1 MAIEKVTTNSANHIK
16 HIIGI
21 VSGKGG
27 VGKSFVTSLIASY
40 LNKEGYKVGII
51 DGDITGPSIPKAFNV
66 HGSLEGDGDSL
77 IFPAI
82 SKSGIK
88 LVSSNLMLSNE
99 TDPIIWRGTLISS
112 LLVQFY
118 RDVLW
123 GELDYLLIDMPPGTG
138 DITLTAF
145 QSIPLEGI
153 IVVATQQD
161 LVSLIVTKAI
171 NMAKMMKINIL
182 GVVNNMSYVL
192 CPDCNKKIPL
202 FGDNK
207 SLFKD
212 NNLNLLCELPLS
224 YQNTKLVDEGKVE
237 EIKIDEINKVIDVL
251 KGLN

>member
-27 VGKSFVTSLIASY
+27 VGKSFVTSLIASK
-40 LNKEGYKVGII
+40 LNKSGYKVGII

-77 IFPAI
+77 IFPALTE
-82 SKSGIK
+82 SGIK
-88 LVSSNLMLSNE
+88 LVSSNLMLPNE

-145 QSIPLEGI
+145 QSIPLSGI
-153 IVVATQQD
+153 IVVTTPQD
-161 LVSLIVTKAI
+161 LVSLIVSKAI

-182 GVVNNMSYVL
+182 GVINNMSYIT
-192 CPDCNKKIPL
+192 CPDCNKKISL
-202 FGDNK
+202 FGSDNT
-207 SLFKD
+207 FIKD

-224 YQNTKLVDEGKVE
+224 PNNTKLVDEGKIE
-237 EIKIDEINKVIDVL
+237 EIEIDEINNVIDVL

>member
-27 VGKSFVTSLIASY
+27 VGKSFVTSLIASK
-40 LNKEGYKVGII
+40 LNKCGYKVGII

-77 IFPAI
+77 IFPALTE
-82 SKSGIK
+82 SGIK
-88 LVSSNLMLSNE
+88 LVSSNLMLPNE

-145 QSIPLEGI
+145 QSIPLSGI
-153 IVVATQQD
+153 IVVTTPQD
-161 LVSLIVTKAI
+161 LVSLIVSKAI

-182 GVVNNMSYVL
+182 GVINNMSYIV
-192 CPDCNKKIPL
+192 CPDCNKKISL
-202 FGDNK
+202 FGNDNT
-207 SLFKD
+207 FIKD
-212 NNLNLLCELPLS
+212 NNLKLLSELPLS
-224 YQNTKLVDEGKVE
+224 PINTKLVDEGKIE
-237 EIKIDEINKVIDVL
+237 EIEIDEINNVIDVL